1 MLGHDRQSIR
11 ELVGTSARTRII
23 EGGDEVSLSSRLYAL
38 KDEVPIGMQ
47 VRQGDSGVVMAQR
60 GTEDRRDGEL
70 CGDSSDDLDVDTVG
84 AHLQSR
90 GGHRV
95 DGRVATTHE
104 GHIAAVPGGLDSGLS
119 ALLFGAHLGGQD
131 CGPWAHQI
139 PYLADI
145 RGVTSDE
152 RSIADG
158 LDGARSQQITGA
170 RSEPNHRQMAMC
182 RDAAD
187 GAGSVRGFGLMYQQL
202 GPLTQHRGL
211 TDARCPDL
219 PGDDVGRCR
228 DIVGGQSL
236 GGLSAIFHTE
246 LVSQLHQ
253 TKLAGLNLVGH
264 QAGHRTESQAVI
276 LQSLNEELTQRL
288 DLGALVA
295 SHPND

>member
-1 MLGHDRQSIR
+1 MLGHDRQGIR
-11 ELVGTSARTRII
+11 ELVGTSARTRVI

-38 KDEVPIGMQ
+38 ENEVPVGMQ
-47 VRQGDSGVVMAQR
+47 VRQGDSGVIMSQR
-60 GTEDRRDGEL
+60 STEDRRDGEL
-70 CGDSSDDLDVDTVG
+70 SGDSRDDLDVDTVG
-84 AHLQSR
+84 THLQSR

-104 GHIAAVPGGLDSGLS
+104 SYIAAVPGGLDSGLS

-211 TDARCPDL
+211 TDARRPDL
-219 PGDDVGRCR
+219 PGNDVGRCR

-276 LQSLNEELTQRL
+276 LQSLNEELTQ
-288 DLGALVA
+288 
-295 SHPND
+295 